1 MTQILGLDVSKD
13 NVTAHLLDCYPDSSL
28 LSYWEKT
35 SKNWKQNYPVFYA
48 NPKKKQFGPEDFLD
62 YIVENKV
69 EIAVLEPTGTH
80 YSKLWVE
87 LLKLKNIGLKYVGHV
102 ELKRYRAGKK
112 LQKNDASDSL
122 ALAGYYHD
130 KEHWE
135 NGELNNEYFLR
146 EIPTIIYELRELLHQ
161 KDHLE
166 RQSVGF
172 QNYLEQRLSWEWP
185 EAKKKDS
192 QSFYA
197 YLSGKPGHKGYLDKL
212 EKEHNRSISKSLGIE
227 ISQFSKNHAGL
238 LWDMETE
245 IIRIEKEIV
254 DIIYQPIF
262 KDYVETF
269 NRLGMG
275 ISAKAFYLSII
286 FPFEQFL
293 LNSCTELIE
302 WETREVK
309 KTQKSHNNGQIN
321 VKFEAGDIKR
331 VKKNR
336 SRDGF
341 KMACGFGSYFDFSGD
356 GWVEVTGGSSKCRRS
371 SYLHILTTAS
381 KGIGK
386 GDLAQE
392 IIERSKEFRLEGNTG
407 KLSKHQQYKLASL
420 VTNILYRELKRQ
432 FCF

>member
-1 MTQILGLDVSKD
+1 M
-13 NVTAHLLDCYPDSSL
+13 
-28 LSYWEKT
+28 
-35 SKNWKQNYPVFYA
+35 
-48 NPKKKQFGPEDFLD
+48 
-62 YIVENKV
+62 
-69 EIAVLEPTGTH
+69 
-80 YSKLWVE
+80 WVE
-87 LLKLKNIGLKYVGHV
+87 LLKLKNVGLKYVGHV

-122 ALAGYYHD
+122 ALAAYYHD
-130 KEHWE
+130 NEHWE
-135 NGELNNEYFLR
+135 NGELNNKFFLR
-146 EIPTIIYELRELLHQ
+146 EMPIIIYKLRELLHQ

-172 QNYLEQRLSWEWP
+172 QNYLEQRLSWEWL
-185 EAKKKDS
+185 EAKRRDS

-197 YLSGKPGHKGYLDKL
+197 YLSGKPFDKKYLTRQENDYNK
-212 EKEHNRSISKSLGIE
+212 SISKSLGIE
-227 ISQFSKNHAGL
+227 ISQFSRNHASL
-238 LWDMETE
+238 LFDMETE

-262 KDYVETF
+262 KDYMELF

-275 ISAKAFYLSII
+275 VSVKAFYLSII

-293 LNSCTELIE
+293 LNSCSELIE

-309 KTQKSHNNGQIN
+309 KTQKSHNNGQIS

-356 GWVEVTGGSSKCRRS
+356 GWAEVTGGSSKCRRS

-381 KGIGK
+381 KGIGH
-386 GDLAQE
+386 GDLAKE
-392 IIERSKEFRLEGNTG
+392 VLETTKEFKLEGNTG
-407 KLSKHQQYKLASL
+407 KLTKHQQYKLASL

-432 FCF
+432 YCF